1 MEKNLKLLL
10 LFLSIT
16 VGLSAQTYE
25 GLNANSFG
33 KAVYVKEIPALSTW
47 ETIPA
52 PEVGKEAPEKRQG
65 SNFVVPGK
73 GVPVGNDPLWI
84 NQTRSVKRTAIE
96 PILTFDAHN
105 SGTLNDPTA
114 AVGPNHFINSYNVG
128 FRIFDKTGNPLT
140 NEASLSTLFPGET
153 LGDPIVVYD
162 RYADRFIIMEFSE
175 TPNGILL
182 AICQGPDPVNDGWYT
197 YRFNMNAFPDY
208 EKLSIWSDGYYI
220 TANKSQN
227 SPSSSDVVFAL
238 ERDKMLLG
246 ETDAQMVGFPLPG
259 VKNSGFYSPGGFNVI
274 GETLPPA
281 GNAPI
286 VYFQDDSWSGISQDH
301 LKIWNINVDWT
312 DLSASTISS
321 PQEIP
326 TTPFD
331 NVFDGGDFS
340 NLPQPSGQDI
350 DALQGTVMYM
360 TNYRRFSDHNSAV
373 LNFVVDL
380 DGNDDHAG
388 IRWYELRQENDG
400 DPWTVYQEGTYVQP
414 DGHSAFCGSISMDNQ
429 GNIGLGFTIVSETMY
444 PSIRFTGR
452 MAHDP
457 LGTMTIEEGVLGDGN
472 SKDPSYRY
480 GDYAQITIDPNDDK
494 TFWHIGE
501 YFNNNS
507 RTSRVGV
514 FKIAS
519 DYANDM
525 GVESIDSPMDGVLT
539 DAEEITITINNFG
552 NDPQTDIP
560 VSYKIDDGMFVN
572 ELFVGTIAPGASAQY
587 TFNAAANMGTI
598 GQTYSIAAT
607 TGLINDENTA
617 NDTLTVV
624 VKYLNAKDIGI
635 TEVNNPVTG
644 IGLDET
650 ENVTVLINNFGFADQ
665 SNFDIS
671 YNLDGNI
678 VSEQVAGP
686 LTGAGTLS
694 YTFNQSA
701 NLLNVG
707 SYNLSVYTDLTGD
720 SDNSNDTMNVVILN
734 KTCEPGANCTF
745 GSGFQMFK
753 LGDLENISD
762 CSDNGY
768 GDYTS
773 LMTELE
779 RNSTYELEVTS
790 AYGDQYVRVW
800 IDFNDN
806 FVFDIEEL
814 IVDNYLMAEGQGSGT
829 YTESIPFIIPSDANL
844 GQHMMRAKT
853 SLGSLV
859 PDDAC
864 EESLYGE
871 TEDYMVDMVL
881 YTKIDKLPL
890 SDAEM
895 NIANIGNNQFEVSLK
910 TKKVSE
916 TLTINLHNIL
926 GQNLVQNRINNVDG
940 KYSYHLDMSFA
951 KPGIYIVRLGNT
963 KYGKVKRIVVE

>member
-1 MEKNLKLLL
+1 MIKNFTLLIIV
-10 LFLSIT
+10 FSLSLGLNAQNEG
-16 VGLSAQTYE
+16 GLSAS
-25 GLNANSFG
+25 SFG
-33 KAVYVKEIPALSTW
+33 KAVYVKEIPAISTW
-47 ETIPA
+47 ESIPA

-65 SNFVVPGK
+65 SNFIVPGK

-84 NQTRSVKRTAIE
+84 KQTKAAKRSSIE
-96 PILTFDAHN
+96 PLLTFDAHN
-105 SGTLNDPTA
+105 SGILNDPTA

-128 FRIFDKTGNPLT
+128 FRIFDKLGNPLT

-175 TPNGILL
+175 TPNGILI
-182 AICQGPDPVNDGWYT
+182 AICQGSDPVNDGWYT

-208 EKLSIWSDGYYI
+208 EKISIWSDAYYI

-227 SPSSSDVVFAL
+227 SPSTSDVVFAL
-238 ERDKMLLG
+238 ERDKMILG
-246 ETDAQMVGFPLPG
+246 ETDAQIVGFPLPG
-259 VKNSGFYSPGGFNVI
+259 VKNSGFYSPGGFNAI
-274 GETLPPA
+274 GATLPPA

-312 DLSASTISS
+312 DLSASTIST
-321 PQEIP
+321 PQELP
-326 TTPFD
+326 TVPFD
-331 NVFDGGDFS
+331 NVFDGGSFS

-350 DALQGTVMYM
+350 DALQGTAMYM

-400 DPWTVYQEGTYVQP
+400 DPWTIYQEGTYSQP
-414 DGHSAFCGSISMDNQ
+414 DGHSAFCGSISMDEQ
-429 GNIGLGFTIVSETMY
+429 GNIGLGFTIVSETIF

-452 MAHDP
+452 MVNDP

-480 GDYAQITIDPNDDK
+480 GDYAQLTIDPNDDK

-519 DYANDM
+519 DYSKDM
-525 GVESIDSPMDGVLT
+525 GVASIDSPTNGELS
-539 DAEEITITINNFG
+539 DAEDIIITITNFG
-552 NDPQTDIP
+552 DEAQTDIP
-560 VSYKIDDGMFVN
+560 VSYKIDDGMFVDEVYN
-572 ELFVGTIAPGASAQY
+572 GTIAPGESKQY
-587 TFNAAANMGTI
+587 TFSAAANLSTI
-598 GQTYSIAAT
+598 GHTYSIVAKTALT
-607 TGLINDENTA
+607 DDENTA
-617 NDTLTVV
+617 NDALTVEV
-624 VKYLNAKDIGI
+624 TYLNANDIGI
-635 TEVNNPVTG
+635 TEVLNPTSG
-644 IGLDET
+644 IGLSGT
-650 ENVTVLINNFGFADQ
+650 EDVTVVINNFGSADQ

-671 YNLDGNI
+671 YNLDGTI
-678 VSEQVAGP
+678 VNEQVAGP
-686 LTGAGTLS
+686 LNGAGSLT
-694 YTFNQSA
+694 YTFNQTA
-701 NLLNVG
+701 DFANVG
-707 SYNLSVYTDLTGD
+707 AYNLSVYTNLTGD
-720 SDNSNDTMNVVILN
+720 SDNSNDTLNTVVLN

-745 GSGFQMFK
+745 GGGFQMFK
-753 LGDLENISD
+753 LGTIENASD

-779 RNSTYELEVTS
+779 RSSTNDLEITS
-790 AYGDQYVRVW
+790 GYGDQYVRVW

-806 FVFDIEEL
+806 FVFEIEEL
-814 IVDNYLMAEGQGSGT
+814 VIDNYLMAEGQGSGT
-829 YTESIPFIIPSDANL
+829 YTETIPLSIPANANL
-844 GQHMMRAKT
+844 GQHMMRAKS
-853 SLGSLV
+853 SLGSYV

-871 TEDYMVDMVL
+871 TEDYMTEIVVLTGVDE
-881 YTKIDKLPL
+881 IPL
-890 SDAEM
+890 SQSEM
-895 NIANIGNNQFEVSLK
+895 NIVSLGNNQFEVNLLSSK
-910 TKKVSE
+910 IKE

-926 GQNLVQNRINNVDG
+926 GQNLVQNRIENING

-951 KPGIYIVRLGNT
+951 KPGIYIVRLGDT